1 MSLTTDSIFAQL
13 ATATFGVYAVSLDET
28 IVFWNQAAERIL
40 GYSSDE
46 AIGRRCHELFSG
58 LDLAG
63 GHQEDHRHECPSI
76 TALQA
81 GRLPSQTQMH
91 IVCSSGDRK
100 LVSMTP
106 IIVGGV
112 GGQAELVLHLF
123 TDAATGTSPDV
134 ESDARQTEPA
144 GSVSAAASSRS
155 ATGGGGSNAP
165 RLTSRELEVLR
176 LVAMGWDT
184 PRIAHELNI
193 SPHTVLNHIRHFRR
207 KLDAPTKLDAVVSAI
222 RLRILPID

>member
-1 MSLTTDSIFAQL
+1 M
-13 ATATFGVYAVSLDET
+13 
-28 IVFWNQAAERIL
+28 
-40 GYSSDE
+40 
-46 AIGRRCHELFSG
+46 
-58 LDLAG
+58 
-63 GHQEDHRHECPSI
+63 
-76 TALQA
+76 
-81 GRLPSQTQMH
+81 PSQTQMH